1 MDTIFTLKGMDLD
14 KMFDYS
20 MKWLLGSGLHILIIL
35 VIAGIG
41 LKLGRV
47 FIRRSLAVALRDT
60 GKSVLTDIQ
69 TDKRRKTLETLFTGI
84 LRITVLILASL
95 MIFQEIGLAI
105 GPVLASAGIAGVA
118 IGFGAQSL
126 VKDIITG
133 AFIVLEQQFSIGDV
147 VRIGDRAGVVE
158 NMSMR
163 TTTLRDGD
171 GIAHIIPNGKIELV
185 SVFTKGWSQLQ
196 LDVDVTYD
204 SEVDRVISIIEEV
217 LSDYAK
223 EFATQVIEPPKVLG
237 IEALGDNSLKIRA
250 TVKTAPGRHWD
261 AGRIIRR
268 RIKNAFEANGIQV
281 PFQQS
286 AAWVRPQQ
294 PKPTVG
300 NVTDDPKKPA

>member
-1 MDTIFTLKGMDLD
+1 MHTIFTLKGIDLD

-20 MKWLLGSGLHILIIL
+20 VNWLLGPGLHIVIVL
-35 VIAGIG
+35 VIASVGF
-41 LKLGRV
+41 KLGQV
-47 FIRRSLAVALRDT
+47 FIQRTLAVTLRDT
-60 GKSVLTDIQ
+60 HKSVLTDIQ
-69 TDKRRKTLETLFTGI
+69 TDKRRRTLETLCIGI
-84 LRITVLILASL
+84 LRTVIIILAGL

-126 VKDIITG
+126 VKDVITG

-147 VRIGDRAGVVE
+147 VKIGDRAGVVE
-158 NMSMR
+158 SMTMR

-171 GIAHIIPNGKIELV
+171 GVAHIIPNGKIELV

-204 SEVDRVISIIEEV
+204 SDIDRVIGIIENV
-217 LSDYAK
+217 LKDYAK
-223 EFATQVIEPPKVLG
+223 EFATEVIEPPQVLG
-237 IEALGDNSLKIRA
+237 IEALGDNSLKIRS
-250 TVKTAPGRHWD
+250 TVKTAPGKQWD

-268 RIKNAFEANGIQV
+268 RIKYAFESNDIQV

-286 AAWVRPQQ
+286 AAWLRPERIEPTIGNGTEQTQ
-294 PKPTVG
+294 KPG
-300 NVTDDPKKPA
+300 